1 MRVKGVSSWP
11 WAQQVQGVWVLTL
24 PPGTPV
30 RSHSR
35 VSSLCPGPAEPLS
48 WPRISTAY
56 LWPRPG
62 SGKRRAD
69 PGRCSRLV
77 SFSCCATQRPTS
89 SWGTDGP
96 LNVPPTLWLLKS
108 PRAPNPPSTHSLQ
121 GRGGPQSS
129 LDPKNLPA
137 PPNLP
142 ATHLLLSGV

>member
-1 MRVKGVSSWP
+1 MKLAFRG
-11 WAQQVQGVWVLTL
+11 QGVWSGVQKAQGSEAQARVLTL

-77 SFSCCATQRPTS
+77 SFSC
-89 SWGTDGP
+89 
-96 LNVPPTLWLLKS
+96 
-108 PRAPNPPSTHSLQ
+108 
-121 GRGGPQSS
+121 
-129 LDPKNLPA
+129 
-137 PPNLP
+137 
-142 ATHLLLSGV
+142 

>member
-11 WAQQVQGVWVLTL
+11 WAQQAQGVWVLTL

-89 SWGTDGP
+89 SWGTDGAP
-96 LNVPPTLWLLKS
+96 ECATQTLAPEIPKS
-108 PRAPNPPSTHSLQ
+108 PKPTEHPFLPGKRKASEFL
-121 GRGGPQSS
+121 GP
-129 LDPKNLPA
+129 
-137 PPNLP
+137 
-142 ATHLLLSGV
+142 